1 MTSQKTEFGTAMR
14 VIKDSNLRQHM
25 MTPVNSLAK
34 ARNSQPA
41 QLNNSTNVQNSADKE
56 HVLQPWIE

>member
-1 MTSQKTEFGTAMR
+1 
-14 VIKDSNLRQHM
+14 M
-25 MTPVNSLAK
+25 MTPVNTLAK

-41 QLNNSTNVQNSADKE
+41 QLNNSTSVQNSADQE